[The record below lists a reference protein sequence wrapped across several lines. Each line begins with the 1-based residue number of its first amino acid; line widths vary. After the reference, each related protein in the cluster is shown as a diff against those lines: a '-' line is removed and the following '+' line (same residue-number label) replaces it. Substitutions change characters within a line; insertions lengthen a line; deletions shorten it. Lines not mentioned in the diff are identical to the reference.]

1 LAIFEPD
8 IRLIIVHHVLDITIA
23 FVNVCPVKKNCE
35 NAKSLTAIAEEC
47 GVSTMTVSR
56 ALRSNSP
63 VKEETRTRIVAAAE
77 RLGYIRSPRMG
88 RPAAPV
94 NSARLRIQLI
104 AGTVGL
110 RLPIFDSRL
119 LITIEQHLAERGHEC
134 VIRTCNGDY
143 SQFLQLLENIRHSD
157 ADATM
162 LLGCLVPEQL
172 RALLDALP
180 EAVLLDNPGDPSV
193 ETPYGSF
200 AFDNVEAARI
210 AVRHLLDCGR
220 RRILLAGGVRGHFF
234 TKEIE
239 QGYRET
245 LVCRGIAADEK
256 LFLYTDFTADGA
268 YRAVSAALKDG
279 VQFDAVFTNDEM
291 ASGVY
296 RALLERGFT
305 IPGDVSVCGCDGLP
319 VGTHLFPRLTTVLL
333 DYEELAS
340 MAIRHI
346 LEKNKESRT
355 HYHVRILPVLE
366 VRESTAC
373 SKNGK

>member
-1 LAIFEPD
+1 MSIA
-8 IRLIIVHHVLDITIA
+8 TIA
-23 FVNVCPVKKNCE
+23 Q
-35 NAKSLTAIAEEC
+35 EC
-47 GVSTMTVSR
+47 GVSVMTVSR
-56 ALRSNSP
+56 ALRNNMR
-63 VKEETRTRIVAAAE
+63 VKEDTRSRIVATAE
-77 RLGYIRSPRMG
+77 RLGYMRSPRMG

-94 NSARLRIQLI
+94 NSEARLKIQLI
-104 AGTVGL
+104 AGTMGL

-119 LITIEQHLAERGHEC
+119 LISLEQLVAERGHEC

-143 SQFLQLLENIRHSD
+143 AQFLKLLENIRHSD

-172 RALLDALP
+172 RALLEALP

-220 RRILLAGGVRGHFF
+220 RKIMMVGGIRGHFF
-234 TKEIE
+234 TNEIE

-245 LVCRGIAADEK
+245 LVCRKIDIDEK
-256 LFLYTDFTADGA
+256 LILYTDYTSDGA
-268 YRAVSAALKDG
+268 YNAVSSALKDG
-279 VQFDAVFTNDEM
+279 QPFDAVFTNDEM

-296 RALLERGFT
+296 RALLERGFK
-305 IPGDVSVCGCDGLP
+305 IPGDVAVCGCDGLP

-333 DYEELAS
+333 DFEELAK
-340 MAIRHI
+340 MAVRHV
-346 LEKNKESRT
+346 LEKREVAHP

-366 VRESTAC
+366 VRESTVC
-373 SKNGK
+373 SKKVKIRRTYHGLSNSAGSEEPTGERAETARREET